1 MSTLTAD
8 QPVPMDDQ
16 AAYAACD
23 KECDSL
29 TLSKTSLLTL
39 AKYAICILLIAGVVY
54 YAYMQFT
61 GNIEGYTKDLE
72 PEKSDVASDFNLHN
86 AIDELKK
93 MQANILST
101 LSPAWW
107 VFICNTLPTMW
118 CITSF
123 TPHAWHAQD
132 IFFLLVDCYSWCID
146 DGVDSI

>member
-8 QPVPMDDQ
+8 QSVSMDDIDK

-29 TLSKTSLLTL
+29 TLSKSSLLTFV
-39 AKYAICILLIAGVVY
+39 KYAICILLIAAVLY
-54 YAYMQFT
+54 YAYTQFA

-86 AIDELKK
+86 AINELKK

-101 LSPAWW
+101 LSP
-107 VFICNTLPTMW
+107 T
-118 CITSF
+118 
-123 TPHAWHAQD
+123 
-132 IFFLLVDCYSWCID
+132 
-146 DGVDSI
+146 